1 MVYYTLF
8 DIILSM
14 NTDIKKIAI
23 VRLSALGDIV
33 NSAVVLQF
41 IKEKYPSVRIEWIV
55 EKSFSSILKNLNEVD
70 TIHTIDLKKVKKEK
84 DFSLLLCTI
93 KELRALN
100 GFDIIVDIQGLLK
113 SSIVARLLGK
123 NTHGFDKD
131 STRESIAS
139 FFYKT
144 TTSIP
149 YESGVVLRNCKVVGD
164 ALGFEITQEM
174 ILNKKQIFT
183 ITKVFT
189 HKSKTVAFVIG
200 ASWDSK
206 IYPKELVAN
215 VCNTL
220 KENVTIIW
228 GSQEE
233 KINAEWICEN
243 SQYATLAPK
252 LSLDELVS
260 YISSV
265 DLLIG
270 NDTGPTHMAWAQNI
284 PSITLFGPTNS
295 RMIYETPVNIA
306 LESPSEVNILKI
318 NKNDFSI
325 KEIKVLDIVQ
335 TAKELLQ

>member
-1 MVYYTLF
+1 
-8 DIILSM
+8 M

-41 IKEKYPSVRIEWIV
+41 IKEKYPSCSIEWIV
-55 EKSFSSILKNLNEVD
+55 EKSFSTILKNLDEVD

-84 DFSLLLCTI
+84 DLSLLLQTAKKL
-93 KELRALN
+93 KELH
-100 GFDIIVDIQGLLK
+100 GFDIIIDIQGLLK

-144 TTSIP
+144 TTNIP
-149 YESGVVLRNCKVVGD
+149 YESGVILRNCAVVGD

-174 ILNKKQIFT
+174 ILNKKPIFN
-183 ITKVFT
+183 ITKKFS
-189 HKSKTVAFVIG
+189 HPNKTVAFVIG
-200 ASWDSK
+200 ASWQSK
-206 IYPKELVAN
+206 IYPKELVAK
-215 VCNTL
+215 VCNEL
-220 KENVTIIW
+220 KVDVIIIW
-228 GSQEE
+228 ASQEE
-233 KINAEWICEN
+233 KLNAEWICEN
-243 SQYATLAPK
+243 SQYASLAPK

-270 NDTGPTHMAWAQNI
+270 NDTGQTHMAWAQNI
-284 PSITLFGPTNS
+284 PTITLFGPTNS
-295 RMIYETPVNIA
+295 RMIYETPTNTAIK
-306 LESPSEVNILKI
+306 SPSEVNILKI

-325 KEIKVLDIVQ
+325 KEITVSSIVE
-335 TAKELLQ
+335 AVKELLL